1 MELKEEHLV
10 VSDVQMS
17 REEVPAGK
25 RSNIQ
30 KHWLR
35 FGLICLGYLVLIVVS
50 SVFFRIAIYIPTPW
64 VTAVLYLYMAPIFLY
79 SISAMVRPWAV
90 VVVCF
95 PSLAIGEALWTVVYG
110 SAGELP
116 LNLIIALNAW
126 GIGCLLISFLRKR
139 NDILAMAIGGAW
151 SLFGFLVPTIIYY
164 NVILSWNAL
173 YVIAYSVFSLVF
185 NLVLIPAALLLNH
198 IMRRSFKVKDLEDLI
213 SLVQA

>member
-10 VSDVQMS
+10 VSDIQKS

-30 KHWLR
+30 RHWLR

-64 VTAVLYLYMAPIFLY
+64 VTAVLYLYIAPIFLY

-139 NDILAMAIGGAW
+139 NDVLAMVIGGAW
-151 SLFGFLVPTIIYY
+151 SFFGFLVPTIIYY
-164 NVILSWNAL
+164 DAILNWNVL
-173 YVIAYSVFSLVF
+173 YIIAYSLFSMAF
-185 NLVLIPAALLLNH
+185 NLALIPAALVLNH
-198 IMRRSFKVKDLEDLI
+198 VIRRSLKVKDLEELF
-213 SLVQA
+213 SL